1 MHREKKLSQKLVLV
15 TGRETGAVSEQ
26 CELMSDS
33 YYISSGT
40 EPCGHNHIASTARA
54 VWLLWCG
61 AVPVLISSASFS
73 TALVE
78 SLACSA
84 QVLVLWGLIHFQVQS
99 RGSLPLHILGGQRG
113 LDASLFNRTE
123 PTQGCVTAEK
133 SWGTGLCSAD
143 GSSWWL
149 YAVSLFV
156 WQYQCQARSH
166 KLSWT
171 WDDSV
176 NSPLGASVLPS
187 GACPVISLLSSAF
200 WCIYCTR
207 LRECFQTF

>member
-1 MHREKKLSQKLVLV
+1 MRPQPYCFHGQGSL
-15 TGRETGAVSEQ
+15 
-26 CELMSDS
+26 
-33 YYISSGT
+33 
-40 EPCGHNHIASTARA
+40 
-54 VWLLWCG
+54 
-61 AVPVLISSASFS
+61 
-73 TALVE
+73 TALVWRRACANKLCVVLHR
-78 SLACSA
+78 SGRVTGLLCAGAGPVRSHPLPSTVTGLAATAHSGRA
-84 QVLVLWGLIHFQVQS
+84 G
-99 RGSLPLHILGGQRG
+99 G

-171 WDDSV
+171 
-176 NSPLGASVLPS
+176 
-187 GACPVISLLSSAF
+187 
-200 WCIYCTR
+200 
-207 LRECFQTF
+207 